1 MPDLGIDKLG
11 PFPILQIVGA
21 IIILAG
27 LALAVYRGT
36 RDRRLSV
43 DQMPTPSSTR
53 WYFDGPLKAS
63 LDSLHD
69 QYKVLCSIDNE
80 VEKHGE
86 EFRNQTRLLEDI
98 KRDLDV
104 IRDQGARR
112 RS

>member
-21 IIILAG
+21 VIILAG

-36 RDRRLSV
+36 RDRKLSI
-43 DQMPTPSSTR
+43 DQLPEPSAPR

-63 LDSLHD
+63 LDTLHD

-80 VEKHGE
+80 IEKYGE
-86 EFRNQTRLLEDI
+86 EFRNHTRLLEEI
-98 KRDLDV
+98 RNELRDA
-104 IRDQGARR
+104 RNRR
-112 RS
+112 R

>member
-36 RDRRLSV
+36 RDRKLSM
-43 DQMPTPSSTR
+43 DQMPVPSNTR

-63 LDSLHD
+63 LDTLHD

-80 VEKHGE
+80 IEKYGE
-86 EFRNQTRLLEDI
+86 EFRNHTRLLEEI
-98 KRDLDV
+98 KQKLSE
-104 IRDQGARR
+104 IRDQGIIRR
-112 RS
+112 R